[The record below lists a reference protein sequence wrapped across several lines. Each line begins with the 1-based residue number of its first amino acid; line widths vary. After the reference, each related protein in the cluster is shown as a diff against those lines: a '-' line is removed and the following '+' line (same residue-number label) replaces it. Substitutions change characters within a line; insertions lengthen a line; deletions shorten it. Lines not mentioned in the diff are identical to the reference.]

1 MFSWVCFSSFGG
13 LKKMRR
19 FLHKSER
26 EQNETDMQGFL
37 LMQTK
42 ANYYPLASHIFPK
55 VSILMRTTSPKL
67 ESAHLNANEEAELR
81 CRTALELKERG
92 EYDATLEAMFPL
104 WKGIGNRPNTKG
116 LNDAVA
122 AEVLLSTGIL
132 TRWLGNR
139 SEIKKADDYA
149 RDLITESITLYE
161 AIGDSRKVAEARA
174 ELGFCY
180 WRVGSHD
187 EARIYFNEA
196 LKRLT
201 IGGNARAN
209 AIIGLSF
216 VAWSESRYSEAL
228 KILTDNEL
236 LFERITSHT
245 LKGTYH
251 NQLGITY
258 RAIGSASKRRS
269 DYFQRAINEY
279 LAADDQFKL
288 AKNLVFRAHVKNNI
302 AYVLRELHQ
311 FREAHEC
318 LEQARRLFVRVG
330 DKVRTAQVDDSR
342 AQLFIAEK
350 KYSQA
355 EPIARSAARTFERA
369 GRQCFLAE
377 ALVDQGIAL
386 ARMREPARA
395 QFIFQEA
402 IEIAHNAGSLN
413 RAGLAAL
420 TMIEEIDTL
429 PSELQSVAFE
439 QAKEWLASTD
449 SPDTKRRLKAARGKI
464 AARRQRKSQ
473 PVDARN
479 VLFNK
484 RHDLQYEVLNF
495 ERSLISE
502 TLAKVDGKLTH
513 AAKLLGVDYR
523 YLSYVI
529 ETRHSDLL
537 KKRTPVRRRP
547 RKTKT

>member
-1 MFSWVCFSSFGG
+1 
-13 LKKMRR
+13 
-19 FLHKSER
+19 
-26 EQNETDMQGFL
+26 
-37 LMQTK
+37 
-42 ANYYPLASHIFPK
+42 
-55 VSILMRTTSPKL
+55 MRTTSPKL
-67 ESAHLNANEEAELR
+67 DTSHLTANEEAELR
-81 CRTALELKERG
+81 CRTALELKDRG
-92 EYDATLEAMFPL
+92 EYEAARDAMFPL
-104 WKGIGNRPNTKG
+104 WKGIGSRPNTKG
-116 LNDAVA
+116 LSDTVIPD
-122 AEVLLSTGIL
+122 VLLTSGIL
-132 TRWLGNR
+132 TGWLGGL
-139 SEIKKADDYA
+139 SEDKKADDYA
-149 RDLITESITLYE
+149 RDLITESITLFE

-174 ELGFCY
+174 ELGHCY
-180 WRVGSHD
+180 WRAGAND
-187 EARIYFNEA
+187 EARIWFSTA
-196 LKRLT
+196 LERLS
-201 IGGNARAN
+201 IGGNARAS
-209 AIIGLSF
+209 ALLGLSS
-216 VAWSESRYSEAL
+216 VEWAESRHKEVL
-228 KILTDNEL
+228 RILTENAPM
-236 LFERITSHT
+236 FERITNHT
-245 LKGTYH
+245 IKGTYH
-251 NQLGITY
+251 NQLGITL
-258 RAIGSASKRRS
+258 RAIGSFSKKRS
-269 DYFQRAINEY
+269 DYFHRAIQEY
-279 LAADDQFKL
+279 HAADKEFKL

-302 AYVLRELHQ
+302 AYVLRELHR

-330 DKVRTAQVDDSR
+330 DQVRTAQVDDSR

-355 EPIARSAARTFERA
+355 EVIARSAARTFERA

-429 PSELQSVAFE
+429 SSELQSAAFE
-439 QAKEWLASTD
+439 QAKEWLASSD
-449 SPDTKRRLKAARGKI
+449 SPDIKRRLKAARGKI
-464 AARRQRKSQ
+464 AAQRQRKSQ

-484 RHDLQYEVLNF
+484 RHDLQDEVLKF
-495 ERSLISE
+495 ERGLISE
-502 TLAKVDGKLTH
+502 TLAKVDGKVTH
-513 AAKLLGVDYR
+513 AARLLGVDYR

-537 KKRTPVRRRP
+537 KKRTPVRRRQ